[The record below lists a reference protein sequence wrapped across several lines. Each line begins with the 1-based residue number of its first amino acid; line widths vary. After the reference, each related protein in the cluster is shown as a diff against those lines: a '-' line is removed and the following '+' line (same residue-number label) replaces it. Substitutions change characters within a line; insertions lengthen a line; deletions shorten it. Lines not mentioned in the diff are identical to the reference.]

1 MSQLGESID
10 QNKVINFLNKI
21 FLSFSASAT
30 ILCQITTN
38 YNTALRQLYVQIPHQ
53 SFFFKLN
60 SIENQHRWMHLRK
73 SHRLVILSNNS
84 KQYLVIFGA
93 FSIVIC
99 KWSPQMISNVIINTV
114 IQRPSFSLGI
124 LLEILWN
131 SAARCHDIVW
141 CAFNNSI
148 Q

>member
-53 SFFFKLN
+53 SFFFQ
-60 SIENQHRWMHLRK
+60 IEFNRK
-73 SHRLVILSNNS
+73 STPLDASS
-84 KQYLVIFGA
+84 KIP
-93 FSIVIC
+93 SISHFI
-99 KWSPQMISNVIINTV
+99 K
-114 IQRPSFSLGI
+114 
-124 LLEILWN
+124 
-131 SAARCHDIVW
+131 
-141 CAFNNSI
+141 
-148 Q
+148 

>member
-1 MSQLGESID
+1 MTRIKSLISSTKFSSHFQLAPR
-10 QNKVINFLNKI
+10 
-21 FLSFSASAT
+21 SFVK
-30 ILCQITTN
+30 LQQITTPRYGSYMFKSRIN
-38 YNTALRQLYVQIPHQ
+38 H
-53 SFFFKLN
+53 FFFKLN

-124 LLEILWN
+124 LLEIL
-131 SAARCHDIVW
+131 
-141 CAFNNSI
+141 
-148 Q
+148 